1 MVEGVVINMKT
12 MNLKKIIIAVAIL
25 AAVLMLPWP
34 CPYSRTLEATKFDNN
49 GNNLGTVEIS
59 MKGFKTH
66 SILFG
71 ARLYT
76 ATVGAFEDY
85 AAEKWNLSGF
95 NGGSPFFDYRYQS
108 KFITGLNHE
117 GDWSH
122 AVQTGNMDN
131 LTSYAYGYTLAFS
144 SDYDRWKLIM
154 TPNEG
159 KYFYV
164 GSFSGAPTTEE
175 LLEYFD
181 VTFGRS
187 SN

>member
-1 MVEGVVINMKT
+1 MKT
-12 MNLKKIIIAVAIL
+12 LNLKKIIIAVVIL

-34 CPYSRTLEATKFDNN
+34 CPYSRTLKATKFDND

-76 ATVGAFEDY
+76 ANVGAFEDY
-85 AAEKWNLSGF
+85 HAKKWRLSGF
-95 NGGSPFFDYRYQS
+95 DGGGAPFLDYRY
-108 KFITGLNHE
+108 KAIFVTGINPI
-117 GDWSH
+117 GDWRE
-122 AVQTGNMDN
+122 AVENGTEW
-131 LTSYAYGYTLAFS
+131 LESFSYGYTLAFS
-144 SDYDRWKLIM
+144 SDYDRWELIM
-154 TPNEG
+154 TPVTPNEG

-164 GSFSGAPTTEE
+164 GSFSGEPTAEE
-175 LLEYFD
+175 LLEYFN
-181 VTFGRS
+181 VTFGRP